1 MEKIILAS
9 KSPRRKEL
17 MQLMPVEFEIITR
30 DLEEKI
36 DEIKSPEENVRR
48 LAQEKA
54 YEVAKDYPERWVIGC
69 DTIVV
74 YEGCIMGKPKDE
86 EDAMK
91 MLKSLQGCVHQ
102 VCTGVSL
109 TNIHK
114 DVVESFTVESFVT
127 MKKLSDEEIAWYIQ
141 TGEPMDKAGA
151 YGIQGYASSFVDKIE
166 GDYFNIVGLPV
177 STLYSY
183 LKKYKLLSF

>member
-17 MQLMPVEFEIITR
+17 MQLLPVEFEIITR

-36 DEIKSPEENVRR
+36 DKVKSPQENVRR

-54 YEVAKDYPERWVIGC
+54 YEVAKDYPDRWVIGC

-74 YEGCIMGKPKDE
+74 YEGCIMGKPKNK

-109 TNIHK
+109 INLYK
-114 DVVESFTVESFVT
+114 DIVESFTVESFVT